1 MAIKR
6 TKKQKLRTSV
16 RREETLSYSIDEI
29 QSVNKKLVVNK
40 GDKKETT
47 TEKINNDLSSVFN
60 QSYVAKDL
68 FKTLIVA
75 VLVVGVLVA
84 YTIFGQ

>member
-6 TKKQKLRTSV
+6 TKRQKQRNSV
-16 RREETLSYSIDEI
+16 RREETLAYSIDEI
-29 QSVNKKLVVNK
+29 QSVNKNIVS
-40 GDKKETT
+40 GKKEIITKVK
-47 TEKINNDLSSVFN
+47 KIDITGGFDT
-60 QSYVAKDL
+60 SYVLKDL

-84 YTIFGQ
+84 YTIFIQ

>member
-6 TKKQKLRTSV
+6 TKKQKQQTSLK
-16 RREETLSYSIDEI
+16 REETLAYSIDDI
-29 QSVNKKLVVNK
+29 KIVNKKKK
-40 GDKKETT
+40 GNKKEVTS
-47 TEKINNDLSSVFN
+47 KVNNIGITDGFDT
-60 QSYVAKDL
+60 SYVLKDL
-68 FKTLIVA
+68 FKTLVVA

>member
-6 TKKQKLRTSV
+6 TKRQKQRNSV
-16 RREETLSYSIDEI
+16 RREETLAYSIDEI
-29 QSVNKKLVVNK
+29 QSTNEITVINKS
-40 GDKKETT
+40 DKKEIITKVR
-47 TEKINNDLSSVFN
+47 KIDISSGFDTSYVLKDLS
-60 QSYVAKDL
+60 
-68 FKTLIVA
+68 KTLIVT